1 MRKPRDAQVPEPCLA
16 VGIDADK
23 LKELRAQQ
31 ITYEI
36 EMDRQAAN
44 KALAELRKKAVDE
57 IARFSAK
64 EAASGFS
71 KAIEAVSGTYI
82 AR

>member
-23 LKELRAQQ
+23 LQELRAHQ

-44 KALAELRKKAVDE
+44 KALAELRKKAVDGDISTPKAQRLIRSVFDTVE
-57 IARFSAK
+57 GFIK
-64 EAASGFS
+64 EAQ
-71 KAIEAVSGTYI
+71 
-82 AR
+82 